1 MSSVSVWHCV
11 LAPFLVHRDRIPD
24 GSQVGEEG
32 FAVAPQGRHGG
43 IPGRAA
49 SKEVPWGLADQAAEI
64 LGPREKGS
72 RFYLQAHPYLS

>member
-1 MSSVSVWHCV
+1 MSCVSVWHCV
-11 LAPFLVHRDRIPD
+11 LVPFLIHSDRIPD

-43 IPGRAA
+43 DRGRAVA
-49 SKEVPWGLADQAAEI
+49 MGVEGVPWGLADQVAER

-72 RFYLQAHPYLS
+72 RIYLPA

>member
-1 MSSVSVWHCV
+1 MSCVSVWHCV
-11 LAPFLVHRDRIPD
+11 LVPFLVHSDRIPD

-43 IPGRAA
+43 DHGRAV
-49 SKEVPWGLADQAAEI
+49 SMGGGVPWGLADQVAER

-72 RFYLQAHPYLS
+72 RIYLQA